1 MKWMH
6 PLKWMNNRQQKVLDS
21 KAPDILKGLPQ
32 YNNILVVYAIAN
44 DYAMQ
49 LTTAQ
54 VGVLLT
60 ACEHDASDL
69 SLKHT

>member
-6 PLKWMNNRQQKVLDS
+6 PLKWMNNREEKVLDS
-21 KAPDILKGLPQ
+21 KADILKGLPQ
-32 YNNILVVYAIAN
+32 YKNILLVYAIAN
-44 DYAMQ
+44 DYAMH